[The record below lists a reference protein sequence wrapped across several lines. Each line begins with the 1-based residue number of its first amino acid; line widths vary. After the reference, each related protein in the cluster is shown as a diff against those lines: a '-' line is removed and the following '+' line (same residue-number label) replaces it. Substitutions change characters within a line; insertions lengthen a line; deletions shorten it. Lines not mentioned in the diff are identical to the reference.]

1 MMIWLFFRTCGT
13 QSGAPDSTTALEIGI
28 CYKTISKWG
37 WGEKALRRIG
47 ASEGIC
53 DPQTQPAD
61 YQQSMVFSNSDF
73 HFSTRRS
80 RFHLLNRCFDSVTQK
95 RQLR

>member
-1 MMIWLFFRTCGT
+1 MIWLFFRTCGT

-28 CYKTISKWG
+28 CCKTISKRG

-53 DPQTQPAD
+53 DPADATCGLPAEHGFF
-61 YQQSMVFSNSDF
+61 QQRFSF
-73 HFSTRRS
+73 
-80 RFHLLNRCFDSVTQK
+80 
-95 RQLR
+95 